1 MRHYI
6 LLKEI
11 NTTVS
16 NHLKFILRSG
26 PFAWRDTLTPFQL
39 LAKYCTLTGKELRLD
54 TRKPEIIIGE
64 TPYTL
69 SDFGT
74 LMSLFLNHLTSV
86 RKQTTLRAI
95 ESLCAW
101 HLQIRPRKAFQS

>member
-1 MRHYI
+1 MRLIKRAVIQSEGAIIEMGYHF
-6 LLKEI
+6 LKKI
-11 NTTVS
+11 DITVS

-54 TRKPEIIIGE
+54 TRKPEIINIDE

-86 RKQTTLRAI
+86 GQKGFPGL
-95 ESLCAW
+95 
-101 HLQIRPRKAFQS
+101 P